1 MKKMLFPALVSG
13 ALAVGL
19 GAFGAHGL
27 KAQVSDPD
35 ALRVWHTAVEYQLY
49 HSLLLV
55 ALSFWLD
62 RHPGDAW
69 MARAG
74 WALGIGM
81 ALFSGSLYLI
91 VACKYAMGMSG
102 GILSVLGPITPIG
115 GLSLMAGWL
124 FAAAAVL
131 GRPDATVRG

>member
-35 ALRVWHTAVEYQLY
+35 ALRVWHTAVEYHFY

-55 ALSFWLD
+55 ALSVWYAQRPQEAWL
-62 RHPGDAW
+62 
-69 MARAG
+69 ARAG
-74 WALGIGM
+74 WALGLGM
-81 ALFSGSLYLI
+81 ALFCGSLYLI
-91 VACKYAMGMSG
+91 VACKYVWGMSG
-102 GILSVLGPITPIG
+102 GVLSVLGPITPLG

-124 FAAAAVL
+124 FAAVAAY
-131 GRPDATVRG
+131 RPSGH